1 MICISGIPA
10 SGKSTVC
17 DRLAGLG
24 YKCVHLSEMA
34 ADMGCVQSGEVDI
47 DCLSELKL
55 GRNTIVESHYSHL
68 IGCEYVI
75 ILETSQEEARRR
87 MEDRGYSSEKIEGNM
102 DALLADSIYY
112 EALERLPS
120 VRIYRISNHE
130 GELDETVNKTVSLL
144 KSFGIGV
151 ER

>member
-17 DRLAGLG
+17 DRLSGLG
-24 YKCVHLSEMA
+24 YKCIHLSEIA
-34 ADMGCVQSGEVDI
+34 AGMGCIESGEVDI

-55 GRNTIVESHYSHL
+55 DRDTIVESHYAHL
-68 IGCEYVI
+68 LACDYVI
-75 ILETSQEEARRR
+75 ILDTSQEDVCRR
-87 MEDRGYSSEKIEGNM
+87 MGDRGYSREKIEENM

-120 VRIYRISNHE
+120 VRIYRISNPE

-144 KSFGIGV
+144 KSFGIDG